1 MTGIS
6 EIIWPLVIVGRGSS
20 AAYYVAT
27 VDLSVFRK
35 VLAIGEDDPWAGIRG
50 HSGNRSDPTLKINHP
65 LHLLEHFKETI
76 PGYAETLVDRLEWAK
91 KNAQVL
97 AEAEVQIH
105 KGSVD
110 MVSDCVFPTHLV
122 PDNTLGVRGFEVR
135 LADGKLVYAYKVVM
149 AAGAGG
155 HRVPDELVTARSRYP
170 NQVINLDE
178 FASIPANK
186 LDGSK
191 SVVVIG
197 PNAAIDAVHKALNYK
212 MSIHWLIALKEGSD
226 PPMLGTQPRMQ
237 EAWRNPD
244 GHNLKVHRYKSYSV
258 GAQSGKRIRVTVIP
272 LAPNKHPTL
281 VDGDYVVY
289 GMGQTGDPAK
299 TISNKIQAKLKPI
312 QDTSHALNPRI
323 GNKQMGER
331 TVLGYE
337 AEGTGLKTGLEVV
350 GALSAQMGRVL
361 RDSKDRLNV
370 LKEQIETVRKEAGV
384 WEAITTNF
392 PVKTPFL
399 GKDPDFLAKQA
410 RAPLGGQLRGE
421 VDFVARKHPHNS
433 QLKSAL
439 EALANLLL
447 AYHTAAAYGNL
458 GAQDPNNLGNFATLL
473 NLVATTL
480 PRGAVADSGQLTSIN
495 AAIRVYATIRGRMP
509 EYMPK
514 QNVLPN
520 KDIDGKLQGTT
531 TQGRV
536 NWNLD
541 SIQNI
546 AIFICASY
554 PNLKEGQA
562 NDFIDEIITARRNS
576 TIGFN
581 DRQVSEYLRRLATA
595 EANALK
601 QVFSKI

>member
-1 MTGIS
+1 
-6 EIIWPLVIVGRGSS
+6 
-20 AAYYVAT
+20 
-27 VDLSVFRK
+27 
-35 VLAIGEDDPWAGIRG
+35 
-50 HSGNRSDPTLKINHP
+50 
-65 LHLLEHFKETI
+65 
-76 PGYAETLVDRLEWAK
+76 
-91 KNAQVL
+91 
-97 AEAEVQIH
+97 
-105 KGSVD
+105 
-110 MVSDCVFPTHLV
+110 
-122 PDNTLGVRGFEVR
+122 
-135 LADGKLVYAYKVVM
+135 
-149 AAGAGG
+149 
-155 HRVPDELVTARSRYP
+155 
-170 NQVINLDE
+170 
-178 FASIPANK
+178 
-186 LDGSK
+186 
-191 SVVVIG
+191 
-197 PNAAIDAVHKALNYK
+197 
-212 MSIHWLIALKEGSD
+212 
-226 PPMLGTQPRMQ
+226 
-237 EAWRNPD
+237 
-244 GHNLKVHRYKSYSV
+244 
-258 GAQSGKRIRVTVIP
+258 
-272 LAPNKHPTL
+272 
-281 VDGDYVVY
+281 
-289 GMGQTGDPAK
+289 
-299 TISNKIQAKLKPI
+299 
-312 QDTSHALNPRI
+312 
-323 GNKQMGER
+323 
-331 TVLGYE
+331 LGYE

-370 LKEQIETVRKEAGV
+370 LKEQIDTVRKEAGV

-421 VDFVARKHPHNS
+421 VDFVARKHPHNV

-458 GAQDPNNLGNFATLL
+458 GGQDPNNLGNFATLL